1 MTDLTVIILTK
12 NEELNIEKCILSVKE
27 IAKRIVLIDCYSED
41 KTVSIAK
48 SLGADIYERKFVNHA
63 DQFNWALSNCGI
75 NTTWVMKLDA
85 DEYVLPELST
95 EINSRLHDLDNEVT
109 GVILRRRVMFM
120 GKWLKHGGKYPELL
134 LRIFRYGHGM
144 SENKEMDEHL
154 IVNDGKVVTLKN
166 DFVDDNKKTITD
178 WITKHNWYS
187 DKELKERIRLQ
198 KSSESKELINTSRQ
212 AKIKRLIKNYGY
224 YSLPKFF
231 RAHLYFIYRYYFR
244 LGFLD
249 GTEGKIYTF
258 LQAYWYRY
266 LVDAKLFEKEKR
278 EVEE

>member
-48 SLGADIYERKFVNHA
+48 SFGADIYEHEFVNHA
-63 DQFNWALSNCGI
+63 DQFNWALSNCNI

-85 DEYVLPELST
+85 DEYILPELSD
-95 EINSRLHDLDNEVT
+95 EINNKLNNLDDEVT
-109 GVILRRRVMFM
+109 GIILRRRVMFM
-120 GKWLKHGGKYPELL
+120 GKWLRYGGKYPELL

-154 IVNDGKVVTLKN
+154 IINDGRAVTLKN
-166 DFVDDNKKTITD
+166 DFVDDNKKSITD
-178 WITKHNWYS
+178 WTAKHNWYS

-198 KSSESKELINTSRQ
+198 KSSESRELTNTSRQ
-212 AKIKRLIKNYGY
+212 AKIKRLIKNHGY

-266 LVDAKLFEKEKR
+266 LIDAKIYEDEKNG
-278 EVEE
+278 